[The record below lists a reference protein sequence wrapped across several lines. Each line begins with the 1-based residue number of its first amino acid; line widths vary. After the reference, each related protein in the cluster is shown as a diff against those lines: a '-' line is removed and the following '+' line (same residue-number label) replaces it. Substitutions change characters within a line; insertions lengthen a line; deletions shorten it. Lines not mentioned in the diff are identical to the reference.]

1 MAGPY
6 QPLSAPVPAP
16 VVVVSPQFCSPDVV
30 PLTVTKK
37 VASLSGGDFTVT
49 DANGAVELQ
58 VKGSFFTVRNRRVL
72 LDAAGQP
79 VLSMHEKVNSP
90 RGRAASQGQFFL
102 CFVFLFGE

>member
-1 MAGPY
+1 M
-6 QPLSAPVPAP
+6 
-16 VVVVSPQFCSPDVV
+16 VVVSPQFCSPDVV

-37 VASLSGGDFTVT
+37 VARLSGGDFTVT